1 MRGAGEKTRAPRAL
15 QIGEVKMKRLLSL
28 VLALSLFLG
37 LMPAYALESSG
48 VNVAAYLPTDWTFDG
63 DVRYYNFDVKAFT
76 YDNTEGFFR
85 YHSRQDGWNPALN
98 NFRTNKGTITTY
110 SDAGNWYALALKVP
124 VAGEYAGTL
133 TYGTRPLESAPAK
146 ADVYVLTSDEAKN
159 IEAAIAEKTPNA
171 SLDFEGAKDYEYFTA
186 DLGTLSFES
195 AGEAVIVF
203 KTTQKGYGIIRNIA
217 FRGGVNTVC
226 MGATATLSRDMI
238 YIGETAEITP
248 TAYLSDRSVANAYPD
263 EITYESSNASI
274 ATVDENGTITG
285 IAEGSADITAT
296 VNWYGEEF
304 CATKT
309 ITVEPNDASGVNIY
323 YDPYEFGYG
332 KDLGSFTFA
341 ETKGFLASYK
351 RTEGWNPVT
360 NDFRTLSGYEVAYHN
375 ADGQWYSYEIN
386 VPVAG
391 EYDVE
396 LTYAA
401 RTSGSEKTEVYLLD
415 PAEGQNIEGNIVEA
429 NLLGEE
435 SCLDGSNYKKTGTIT
450 KEKLD
455 FEVAGKY
462 VLVIRAATKGYTAIG
477 KLTLNGGDGLALMQA
492 DMSLSGK
499 SRIILSGTLSDAAKT
514 AADMSVAE
522 VSYESLNPDVATV
535 SDTGK
540 VTVINAGKVTIRAD
554 ITYGRTSLSIEK
566 EFDVTPQVLL
576 SPAETSATYNFL
588 SKSEKWTAPLY
599 TAEPKR
605 TEDIRGI
612 TYEYT
617 STTDAPGN
625 WQWHSSNSST
635 VASANSSL
643 AWVYVTGSNTGRM
656 RFTFTPGEY
665 VALTLNVE
673 TPGRYL
679 PIIEKN
685 NYFTYAGD
693 ADIYI
698 IPYKVDGDIAKEFNE
713 DTFVGSISCLDT
725 TATGYTP
732 EMQDLKP
739 VEFAEAGEYTLVIKK
754 TKGTNGDYINL
765 RSLTLDGE
773 NEFKYVHLNYPS
785 DSVHIENSMP
795 ATVKAYYLDGA
806 EIDAAELDIRYSSSD
821 PDILKVGRD
830 GTVTAIADGTASVI
844 VTVKHGL
851 ETHSA
856 EYPITV
862 LDASGIKSVFM
873 EAPKSLYI
881 TDRKPLT
888 MKIEM
893 KSGLMKKLPA
903 SDVRYEIVSQSPSG
917 IASVDTA
924 GYITAHGEGKV
935 SVVGTT
941 WYDGARRTTEPVEIF
956 LVPSGNKTDM
966 TIYTKEMR
974 DAVSENVSKYTWA
987 RDAVKE
993 AKNLADKYVDKYDY
1007 LYNLTIAEGIP
1018 RSRQVGANGDPY
1030 NAICRY
1036 CGSDTAATHG
1046 GGGVGVW
1053 GWDMMNRP
1061 WKIQCPDCKRLFP
1074 TNDFESFYELGL
1086 VNGIFDREVALEKHH
1101 EMFGDKN
1108 ADPETDPEAY
1118 YGYGAKGGYLTNI
1131 LYADL
1136 ENVDTLNCGEG
1147 LREGESEATWGVD
1160 DGWGYRPKDADG
1172 DPYYAVFE
1180 VDENG
1185 DYVIDEENGKPKGTV
1200 QEIHNH
1206 IAFYNYRA
1214 WQQERDI
1221 LDALKIAYVYTG
1233 EAKYGRAGAI
1243 VLDRVADIWADMD
1256 TAPFTT
1262 SNEPDEF
1269 FVTDGGRGTGKIQ
1282 GSINDCVFAT
1292 SFTECADAFFPILED
1307 DFVIDFLSQKAERFN
1322 LENKK
1327 ESAYDIWRNW
1337 EEGILETTFDGIK
1350 KVQIYGNFG
1359 QLQHALTNAAIALDK
1374 QPRTNQ
1380 MLDFVYK
1387 SGGIS
1392 NSVLTGGN
1400 VMAQLVDTIDRDGM
1414 NNEASPNYNYIPPQR
1429 LLYVADVIGR
1439 YTDDE
1444 AYNMLENSK
1453 FVQMYKA
1460 FPEVVITTMEAAQI
1474 GDSGTIGGGGFIAT
1488 VEDYILAYKLL
1499 RETEIGTRLANY
1511 LWLINGETAEG
1522 LHYDIFTKNPDVLE
1536 DEIEERLDPDI
1547 GWQSEL
1553 MSGFGF
1559 AVLRSGGKYETTISQ
1574 NVNNKR
1580 AVYLSF
1586 GKTNVSHAHAD
1597 GLNMGIIAYDLNMT
1611 PDLGYPS
1618 NTGTQPE
1625 RLQWVSTTLSHN
1637 TVVVNEK
1644 EQEGC
1649 EVSYPIHY
1657 DDAGK
1662 VKLIDVDSGGQYAET
1677 DIYRRTLVTVE
1688 VDDNDS
1694 YVVDFFR
1701 ILGGNDHLFSFH
1713 VAGDTISETSLALGE
1728 EEPGSYA
1735 DTSWSQGPDPIS
1747 PASWYYDTYYPRGYS
1762 WLHKTQRTSAPV
1774 GKYDVDFEIKDYRK
1788 NLVDSQGL
1796 HLKMTMLN
1804 DFDLSEVAIATG
1816 YPPNRS
1822 ANKAFLG
1829 KGIKYVLARRESE
1842 QALDSLF
1849 TTVYEPYKGSSY
1861 IKESN
1866 AVEIEVLD
1874 GTPGSL
1880 DTAKA
1885 VKVEH
1890 KSGRID
1896 YIMYA
1901 TNNSVTYQVRDGE
1914 TKINFRG
1921 FLGVYSVQNGENIY
1935 SYLSDGD
1942 IIGAHN
1948 ASGSITGEVVDFS
1961 RDLSLDNYILIKP
1974 DTAASPEN
1982 LVGKMIVV
1990 DNDTV
1995 QNGAYHILDAE
2006 TADDGNIRLD
2016 LGTVSVIR
2024 RYKNADE
2031 LDGGFVYNINA
2042 GQSFTIANSF
2052 VEDNAPEF
2060 SATPSN
2066 LAVTAG
2072 SSIEIPLKAD
2082 STVSADIK
2090 YELVEAPRG
2099 ASIDAVGGTVKWKP
2113 DSSQVGK
2120 NHFAAK
2126 AYDEFGR
2133 YSMLHFD
2140 VTVYGST
2147 TGKPE
2152 NDKTEIPP
2160 TGTSDNA
2167 GSGGGGGGAAPSDKT
2182 DTSDEKDNIE
2192 DSVQPDAGTDTP
2204 DSSQFTDLGSHTW
2217 AMDAINALA
2226 TDGIIKGTSASTFSP
2241 ASNITRADFAIL
2253 LVRAFKLESNNT
2265 ENFADVSVSDY
2276 FAQELAIA
2284 RNNGIISGIGDN
2296 RYAPRNHITRQDMMV
2311 IVYRALTA
2319 LEKMPPP
2326 QGNGGPLAV
2335 DEVLQHYPDFISVSP
2350 YAHDAVSALIGA
2362 GLVNGKNG
2370 NIAPIDYTTRAEVA
2384 VLIKRI
2390 LEYIK

>member
-1 MRGAGEKTRAPRAL
+1 MLRAS
-15 QIGEVKMKRLLSL
+15 QKGEVKMKRLLSL
-28 VLALSLFLG
+28 VLSLSLFLG
-37 LMPAYALESSG
+37 LMPAYALENSG
-48 VNVAAYLPTDWTFDG
+48 VNIAAYLPTDWTFDS
-63 DVRYYNFDVKAFT
+63 DTRYYNFDVKAFT
-76 YDNTEGFFR
+76 YENTEGFFR
-85 YHSRQDGWNPALN
+85 FHSKQESWNPALG

-110 SDAGNWYALALKVP
+110 SDVGNWYALALKVP
-124 VAGEYAGTL
+124 ASGEYTGAL
-133 TYGTRPLESAPAK
+133 TYGTRPSESAPAK
-146 ADVYVLTSDEAKN
+146 ADVYVLTSDEAKS

-171 SLDFEGAKDYEYFTA
+171 SIDFEGTKDYEYFTA
-186 DLGTLSFES
+186 DLGMLSFES
-195 AGEAVIVF
+195 PGEVVIVF

-226 MGATATLSRDMI
+226 MGATASLSSDTV
-238 YIGETAEITP
+238 YVGETATITP
-248 TAYLSDRSVANAYPD
+248 TAYLSDRSIANAYPD

-274 ATVDENGTITG
+274 ASVDENGTITG
-285 IAEGSADITAT
+285 CAPGMADITAT
-296 VNWYGEEF
+296 INWYGEDF
-304 CATKT
+304 SATKI
-309 ITVEPNDASGVNIY
+309 ITVEPNDASGVKVENYIPNWVWGDWGY
-323 YDPYEFGYG
+323 YDINITDFNYDNTNNFFRYHSRKSE
-332 KDLGSFTFA
+332 
-341 ETKGFLASYK
+341 
-351 RTEGWNPVT
+351 WNPVHSE
-360 NDFRTLSGYEVAYHN
+360 FRTNKGAFVVYHTSTE
-375 ADGQWYSYEIN
+375 QWYAIGIN
-386 VPVAG
+386 VPVKGEYAATLNYGTLKSTAGKADVYLFAADEEKNIEENLIDGNKYASVDFSGSKDYAYKDVSLGTIDFKSAG
-391 EYDVE
+391 EY
-396 LTYAA
+396 
-401 RTSGSEKTEVYLLD
+401 
-415 PAEGQNIEGNIVEA
+415 I
-429 NLLGEE
+429 
-435 SCLDGSNYKKTGTIT
+435 
-450 KEKLD
+450 
-455 FEVAGKY
+455 
-462 VLVIRAATKGYTAIG
+462 LVIKPTAVGYSVIRNFH
-477 KLTLNGGDGLALMQA
+477 LNGGDGLALMQA
-492 DMSLSGK
+492 DMTLSGK
-499 SRIILSGTLSDAAKT
+499 NRIILSGTLSDAAKSV
-514 AADMSVAE
+514 ADMSTAD
-522 VSYESLNPDVATV
+522 VSYESLNPDIATV
-535 SDTGK
+535 SETGK
-540 VTVINAGKVTIRAD
+540 VTVLKAGKVNICAD
-554 ITYGRTSLSIEK
+554 ITYGRTQLSLEK
-566 EFDVTPQVLL
+566 EFDVVPPVFLE
-576 SPAETSATYNFL
+576 PAKTNIKYNFL
-588 SKSEKWTAPLY
+588 AKSEKWTAPLY

-612 TYEYT
+612 TYDF
-617 STTDAPGN
+617 TTATDIPGN
-625 WQWHSSNSST
+625 WQWHSSNSSIAAT
-635 VASANSSL
+635 ANSSL
-643 AWVYVTGSNTGRM
+643 AWVYVTASNTGRM
-656 RFTFTPGEY
+656 RLTFTPGEY
-665 VALTLNVE
+665 VAFTIKVDK
-673 TPGRYL
+673 PGRYL

-698 IPYKVDGDIAKEFNE
+698 IPYKLEGDIAKELNE
-713 DTFVGSISCLDT
+713 DTFVGTISCLDT

-732 EMQDLKP
+732 KMQDLKP
-739 VEFAEAGEYTLVIKK
+739 VEFEKAGEYTLVIKK
-754 TKGTNGDYINL
+754 AKGTNGDYVNL

-773 NEFKYVHLNYPS
+773 NEFKYVDLSYPS
-785 DSVHIENSMP
+785 DTVYVEETMP
-795 ATVKAYYLDGA
+795 ATAKAYFLDGT
-806 EIDAAELDIRYSSSD
+806 EIDAAELDVRYSSSD
-821 PDILKVGRD
+821 PDILKVSRD
-830 GTVTAIADGTASVI
+830 GTLTGIADGKASVI
-844 VTVKHGL
+844 VTIKHGL

-856 EYPITV
+856 EYPVKV
-862 LDASGIKSVFM
+862 LDASGIEKVFM
-873 EAPKSLYI
+873 EAPESLYI

-888 MKIEM
+888 MKIQM
-893 KSGLMKKLPA
+893 KSGLVKKLPA
-903 SDVRYEIVSQSPSG
+903 ADVRYEIVSQIPAG
-917 IASVDTA
+917 IAAVDTA
-924 GYITAHGEGKV
+924 GYITAHGEGTV
-935 SVVGTT
+935 TIVGTT
-941 WYDGARRTTEPVEIF
+941 WYDGARRKTAPVEIS
-956 LVPSGNKTDM
+956 LIPSGKKSDM
-966 TIYTKEMR
+966 TIYTREMR
-974 DAVSENVSKYTWA
+974 DAISENVSKHTWA
-987 RDAVKE
+987 RNEVKE

-1074 TNDFESFYELGL
+1074 TNDFQSFYELGL

-1101 EMFGDKN
+1101 ELFGDKN
-1108 ADPETDPEAY
+1108 ADKETEPEKY
-1118 YGYGAKGGYLTNI
+1118 YGYGVKGGYLTNN
-1131 LYADL
+1131 LYSDL
-1136 ENVDTLNCGEG
+1136 ENVDTLNCGAG
-1147 LREGESEATWGVD
+1147 LREGENEATWGVD

-1185 DYVIDEENGKPKGTV
+1185 EYVIDEETGKPKGTV

-1233 EAKYGRAGAI
+1233 EAKYGRAGAV

-1337 EEGILETTFDGIK
+1337 EEGILETTFDGVK

-1374 QPRTNQ
+1374 QPRTNE

-1439 YTDDE
+1439 YTDDA

-1460 FPEVVITTMEAAQI
+1460 FPEVVITTKEAVQI

-1488 VEDYILAYKLL
+1488 IDDYILAYKLL
-1499 RETEIGTRLANY
+1499 RETEIGARLANY

-1522 LHYDIFTKNPDVLE
+1522 LHYDIFTKNPDELE
-1536 DEIEERLDPDI
+1536 NEIEDRLDADI
-1547 GWQSEL
+1547 GWKSEL

-1559 AVLRSGGKYETTISQ
+1559 AVLRSGAKYETTVSQ
-1574 NVNNKR
+1574 HVNNKR

-1597 GLNMGIIAYDLNMT
+1597 GLNMGIVAYDLNMT

-1625 RLQWVSTTLSHN
+1625 RLQWISTTLSHN
-1637 TVVVNEK
+1637 TVVVDEK
-1644 EQEGC
+1644 EQAGC
-1649 EVSYPIHY
+1649 EVSYPLHY

-1662 VKLIDVDSGGQYAET
+1662 VKLIDVDSSGQYAET

-1701 ILGGNDHLFSFH
+1701 ILGGKDHLFSFH
-1713 VAGDTISETSLALGE
+1713 VAGDTIADTSLELGE
-1728 EEPGSYA
+1728 EERGSYA
-1735 DTSWSQGPDPIS
+1735 DADWPQGPDPIS
-1747 PASWYYDTYYPRGYS
+1747 PAEWYYDTYYPRGYS

-1788 NLVDSQGL
+1788 NLVDSLGL

-1822 ANKAFLG
+1822 ANKAFLQN
-1829 KGIKYVLARRESE
+1829 GIKYVLARRESE

-1849 TTVYEPYKGSSY
+1849 TTVYEPYKESSY
-1861 IKESN
+1861 IKENN
-1866 AVEIEVLD
+1866 AVEIEAVD
-1874 GTPGSL
+1874 GTPGNL

-1885 VKVEH
+1885 IRIEH

-1896 YIMYA
+1896 YVMYA
-1901 TNNSVTYQVRDGE
+1901 TNNGVTYQVRDGE
-1914 TKINFRG
+1914 TNINFRG
-1921 FLGVYSVQNGENIY
+1921 FLGVYSIQNGENIY

-1942 IIGAHN
+1942 ILGEHTAE
-1948 ASGSITGEVVDFS
+1948 GSLTGEIVDFS
-1961 RDLSLDNYILIKP
+1961 RDLSLDNFIEIKP
-1974 DTAASPEN
+1974 DKAIIPDR
-1982 LVGKMIVV
+1982 LVGKMIIV

-1995 QNGAYHILDAE
+1995 QNGAYHILGAE
-2006 TADDGNIRLD
+2006 STDDGNIMLD
-2016 LGTVSVIR
+2016 IGTVSVIR

-2042 GQSFTIANSF
+2042 GQSFKIANSF
-2052 VEDNAPEF
+2052 VEDSAPEF
-2060 SATPSN
+2060 TYTPVN
-2066 LAVTAG
+2066 TTVTAG
-2072 SSIEIPLKAD
+2072 SSIEISVNAKSA
-2082 STVSADIK
+2082 VSADIR
-2090 YELVEAPRG
+2090 YELTEAPRG
-2099 ASIDAVGGTVKWKP
+2099 ASIDVASGDIRWKP

-2120 NHFAAK
+2120 NHFAVK

-2133 YSMLHFD
+2133 YNILRFD
-2140 VTVYGST
+2140 VIVYGST
-2147 TGKPE
+2147 TGKPSDTT
-2152 NDKTEIPP
+2152 DKTEISS
-2160 TGTSDNA
+2160 TGNDTASG
-2167 GSGGGGGGAAPSDKT
+2167 GSGGGAALSDKPGT
-2182 DTSDEKDNIE
+2182 DDASDQTNVGEGVPARPSGQFADISDHAWAE
-2192 DSVQPDAGTDTP
+2192 DS
-2204 DSSQFTDLGSHTW
+2204 
-2217 AMDAINALA
+2217 INALVSA
-2226 TDGIIKGTSASTFSP
+2226 GIIKGTSASTFSP
-2241 ASNITRADFAIL
+2241 AMNITRADFAIL
-2253 LVRAFKLESNNT
+2253 LVRALGFTSDNT
-2265 ENFADVSVSDY
+2265 ENFADVTASDY
-2276 FAQELAIA
+2276 FAPELATA
-2284 RNNGIISGIGDN
+2284 RNTGIVNGIGDN
-2296 RYAPRNHITRQDMMV
+2296 KFAPRNHITRQDMMV
-2311 IVYRALTA
+2311 IVHRVLQKRGVGFGVHDEPQHPDFDTVAPYARDAVTA
-2319 LEKMPPP
+2319 L
-2326 QGNGGPLAV
+2326 V
-2335 DEVLQHYPDFISVSP
+2335 
-2350 YAHDAVSALIGA
+2350 GA
-2362 GLVNGKNG
+2362 GLVNGRSG
-2370 NIAPIDYTTRAEVA
+2370 CIAPIDYTTRAEVA

-2390 LEYIK
+2390 LEYKESEEEIK